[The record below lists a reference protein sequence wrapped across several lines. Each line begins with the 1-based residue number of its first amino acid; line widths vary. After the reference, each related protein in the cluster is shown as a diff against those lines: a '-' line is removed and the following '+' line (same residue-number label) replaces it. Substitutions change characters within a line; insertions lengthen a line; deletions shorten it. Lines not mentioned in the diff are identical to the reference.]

1 MKDKVVAFG
10 EIMLRL
16 TPPDYT
22 TISEARNFIA
32 NYGGAE
38 ANVLV
43 SLSHLGNKTDFLSR
57 VPDNQLGESAI
68 MHLKRHDVGTE
79 HILRGSSNL
88 GMYFVETGFGGRPSK
103 VLYNRAHSAITRID
117 ENEIDYD
124 EIFKDA
130 KWFHMSGIT
139 LAIHEKC
146 RNVAYRCL
154 EACEKYGVKVSFDF
168 NYRSKLWTIDEA
180 KPHFQK
186 VINYV
191 DVLFANFFDIN
202 TMLEVEVDPYLE
214 SDEDRRLDVAK
225 KLMAKTKVNYIFG
238 TDRKVHTATD
248 NSLSSFC
255 IRKDGI
261 CFKEGPIRFNIYD
274 RIGGGDAFSSG
285 IIHGLLKNYDDP
297 KFALK
302 FGLATSVLK
311 HTLYGDASVLSEAE
325 VLEFIDSHG
334 NAAVQR

>member
-22 TISEARNFIA
+22 TISEARSFIA

-43 SLSHLGNKTDFLSR
+43 SLSHLGHDTAFISR

-68 MHLKRHDVGTE
+68 MHLKRHGVNTDL
-79 HILRGSSNL
+79 ILRGSSNL

-103 VLYNRAHSAITRID
+103 VLYNRAHSAITRISED
-117 ENEIDYD
+117 ELDYD
-124 EIFKDA
+124 AIFKDA
-130 KWFHMSGIT
+130 KWFHISGIT

-168 NYRSKLWTIDEA
+168 NYRSKLWTIEEA

-186 VINYV
+186 VIKYV
-191 DVLFANFFDIN
+191 DVLFANFFDLN
-202 TMLEVEVDPYLE
+202 TMLEIPVDPELE
-214 SDEDRRLDVAK
+214 TMEEKRLDVAQ
-225 KLMAKTKVNYIFG
+225 KLMQQTKVQYIFG
-238 TDRKVHTATD
+238 TDRTVHTATD
-248 NSLSSFC
+248 NSLSSYC
-255 IRKDGI
+255 INRNGSV
-261 CFKEGPIRFNIYD
+261 FKEGPIRFSIYD
-274 RIGGGDAFSSG
+274 RIGAGDAFSSG
-285 IIHGLLKNYDDP
+285 IIHGLLKDYDHP

-311 HTLYGDASVLSEAE
+311 HTLYGDASVLSEDE
-325 VLEFIDSHG
+325 VMEFINSNG

>member
-1 MKDKVVAFG
+1 MKDKIVAFG

-43 SLSHLGNKTDFLSR
+43 SLSHLGHGTDFITR

-68 MHLKRHDVGTE
+68 MHLKRHSVGTS

-117 ENEIDYD
+117 ADELDYD
-124 EIFKDA
+124 EIFRDA
-130 KWFHMSGIT
+130 DWFHISGIT

-146 RNVAYRCL
+146 RAAAYKCL
-154 EACEKYGVKVSFDF
+154 EACAKYGVKVSFDF
-168 NYRSKLWTIDEA
+168 NYRSKLWTIEEA

-186 VINYV
+186 VIQYV

-202 TMLEVEVDPYLE
+202 TMLEIEADPMLE
-214 SDEDRRLDVAK
+214 TMEEKRLDVAK
-225 KLMAKTKVNYIFG
+225 KLMERTHIQYVFG
-238 TDRKVHTATD
+238 TDRIVHTATD
-248 NSLSSFC
+248 NSLSSYC
-255 IRKDGI
+255 INRNGSY
-261 CFKEGPIRFNIYD
+261 FKEGPIRFSIYD

-285 IIHGLLKNYDDP
+285 IIHGLLKDFNHP
-297 KFALK
+297 KYALK

-311 HTLYGDASVLSEAE
+311 HTVYGDASTLSEEE
-325 VLEFIDSHG
+325 VTEFINSNG